1 MKRIY
6 ILFVMMM
13 ISMFSIAQEIITMR
27 YENGV
32 YTIPCTV
39 NGLKLRF
46 IFDTGA
52 ADISISATEALF
64 MIKNEYLSIDDIIDY
79 KDYTLADGTILENT
93 IINIHEIKIGSKIL
107 NNVRA
112 CVVKN
117 ANAPLLLGQ
126 SAIKQLAPW
135 YIEDDKLIF
144 GKPSEQTPNAFIDEI
159 PIEKCVEEAK
169 KYESY
174 GDYNTA
180 IKLFQKAC
188 SVKDYK
194 SYFEFAIFCLK
205 YRRDYKDINKIFP
218 FDYICQAALDGY
230 KPMIDLL
237 KKESTSLQLNNIF
250 KLNKEKALRY
260 YSELIIN
267 GKLWFLCREAS
278 WFCLFELKNR
288 TKGLEFVML
297 GTEHNDPES
306 IAYLAHLHSHE
317 YLMDVERNLVS
328 HNKEKGIELYKKAI
342 ELGKTNYISTCASL
356 LLERRDKKENY
367 ELAISYLKKAAN
379 LGEEDAMTMLMEE
392 YYFEEPKNIEKA
404 LYWAQKIVENEKA
417 IGYRYAMSI
426 IGTIYFY
433 KEEEDKAFPY
443 LKSAHEDKKQ
453 GLFRGNTHHSTML
466 LAECYLMGYGTSKD
480 YSLAY
485 KYYHEYMEEDENNVN
500 KSDFIFVCNRI
511 AYLYSNGLGVSQDS
525 SIAFSYYLKAANNDD
540 PLAESSVADAYFD
553 GNGVAKDIN
562 KAIFWYEKS
571 AKQDYAYSWYSL
583 GFIYSR
589 ESYGHYNVTKAV
601 DCLNKAIECDK
612 EKEFSASAYY
622 ELGII
627 YEFGGSSISKS
638 YAKAGTYYK
647 KAAELGHNKAK
658 EKMKEFE

>member
-1 MKRIY
+1 MNRIY
-6 ILFVMMM
+6 ILFFMLMF
-13 ISMFSIAQEIITMR
+13 SMYSIAQEVITMR
-27 YENGV
+27 NDNGV

-52 ADISISATEALF
+52 ADVSISATEALF
-64 MIKNEYLSIDDIIDY
+64 MIKNEYLTTNDIVDY
-79 KDYTLADGTILENT
+79 QDYTLADGTILENT
-93 IINIHEIKIGSKIL
+93 IININEIKIGSKTL

-126 SAIKQLAPW
+126 SAIKQLGAW

-144 GKPSEQTPNAFIDEI
+144 GKPSDTASNVLVDEI

-174 GDYNTA
+174 GDYSTA

-194 SYFEFAIFCLK
+194 SYYEFTVFCLK
-205 YRRDYKDINKIFP
+205 NRRDYTDINKIFP

-237 KKESTSLQLNNIF
+237 KRESTSLNLNSLF
-250 KLNKEKALRY
+250 RLNKEKALRY

-278 WFCLFELKNR
+278 WFCLFELNNR

-297 GTEHNDPES
+297 GVEHNDPES
-306 IAYLAHLHSHE
+306 LAYLAHLHSHE
-317 YLMDVERNLVS
+317 YLRDIERNLVS
-328 HNKEKGIELYKKAI
+328 HNKEKGIELYKKVI
-342 ELGKTNYISTCASL
+342 ELGKIEYISTCASL
-356 LLERRDKKENY
+356 LLEKRDKKENY
-367 ELAISYLKKAAN
+367 ELAISYLKRAAN
-379 LGEEDAMTMLMEE
+379 LGEENAMTMLMEE
-392 YYFEEPKNIEKA
+392 YFFEEPRNEEKA

-433 KEEEDKAFPY
+433 KEDKAKAFTY
-443 LKSAHEDKKQ
+443 LKSAHEDKRQ
-453 GLFRGNTHHSTML
+453 GLFRGNTHHSTIL

-485 KYYHEYMEEDENNVN
+485 KYYNEYMEDESKIN
-500 KSDFIFVCNRI
+500 KFDLIFVCNRI
-511 AYLYSNGLGVSQDS
+511 AYLYENGLGVSQS
-525 SIAFSYYLKAANNDD
+525 SSKAFSYYMKAAQNDD
-540 PLAESSVADAYFD
+540 PAAESFVADAYFY
-553 GNGVAKDIN
+553 GEGITEDIN

-571 AKQDYAYSWYSL
+571 AQQDRAYSCFML
-583 GFIYSR
+583 GFIYAR
-589 ESYGHYNVTKAV
+589 EVYGHYNTTKAV
-601 DCLNKAIECDK
+601 ECLNKAIECDK
-612 EKEFSASAYY
+612 EKDISASAYY
-622 ELGII
+622 ELGKI
-627 YEFGGSSISKS
+627 YENGGGSISKS

-647 KAAELGHNKAK
+647 KAAELGHDKAK